1 MGEMK
6 KDSAIDV
13 VITWVDGSEPN
24 HKQKIEKFLNTSR
37 QHRTSSAHTTRFESV
52 NEIKYCVL
60 SILKFAPFV
69 RKIFIVTDDQNPKLD
84 KDIKALFP
92 SRLKDVHIIDHKEIF
107 EGYEEFLPTFNSL
120 SIETFMWRIKGLADN
135 FVYFNDDLF
144 LVRTISPEDWFR
156 NGRPVMRG
164 KWKSRP
170 SVLLLKKRLLKYIKK
185 EIFQIKE
192 PNLHPVF
199 KISQYWIAE
208 ILGFKKKYFRT
219 DHTPNPLNKAC
230 LEQFFNERKDV
241 FIKNAS
247 YKLRHYS
254 QYNTVALANHIEISN
269 KNTYFEATQEVYLKP
284 VNKEPRYVTKKLAKW
299 KENKEIKFM
308 CVQSLDM
315 ATKKDR
321 ERILQ
326 WLENNLKDNNE

>member
-1 MGEMK
+1 MK
-6 KDSAIDV
+6 KNSAIDV
-13 VITWVDGSEPN
+13 VITWVDGSEPK
-24 HKQKIEKFLNTSR
+24 HKQKIEKFLNTSK
-37 QHRTSSAHTTRFESV
+37 QHRVSGAHTTRFESV

-69 RKIFIVTDDQNPKLD
+69 RKIFIVTDGQNPKLD
-84 KDIKALFP
+84 KDIKTLFP
-92 SRLKDVHIIDHKEIF
+92 NRLKDVQIIDHKEIF

-144 LVRTISPEDWFR
+144 LVRTICPEDWFR
-156 NGRPVMRG
+156 NGSPVMRG
-164 KWKSRP
+164 QWKSRP
-170 SVLLLKKRLLKYIKK
+170 SILLLRKRLLNQIKK
-185 EIFQIKE
+185 GIFQIKE

-219 DHTPNPLNKAC
+219 AHTPNPLNKLR
-230 LEQFFNERKDV
+230 LEQFFKEHKNI

-247 YKLRHYS
+247 YRLRHYS

-269 KNTYFEATQEVYLKP
+269 NNSCFETTQEVYLKP
-284 VNKEPRYVTKKLAKW
+284 VNKGPGYITKKLAKW
-299 KENKEIKFM
+299 KKNKEIKFM

-326 WLENNLKDNNE
+326 WLENNLKSNNE